1 MVVSW
6 YGGAMPGPI
15 KRICPSDLTF
25 SAQMCLP
32 FFFAETTPF
41 EVLYYTILLY
51 FTHSNARL
59 VFPLSDQL
67 WTSISQG
74 QVKIFKRK
82 KILLKDL
89 SKISPMCLPVG
100 LCPSDR
106 RSYGRVLIGEEGI
119 GACPTWPPPVG
130 RSTSVPAPSTL
141 PPGAGH
147 LISKCCPREG
157 QWLNCPCTAPP
168 TFSPPWS
175 PAALAYTP
183 SLSPRWCTTDPVPSL
198 YLGHNHV

>member
-1 MVVSW
+1 MVHYFHFLNNILLHYCFDWSLL
-6 YGGAMPGPI
+6 PGPT

-32 FFFAETTPF
+32 FVLAETTPF
-41 EVLYYTILLY
+41 EVLYFTILLY

-74 QVKIFKRK
+74 QVKIFKNFFL
-82 KILLKDL
+82 LLKDL

-106 RSYGRVLIGEEGI
+106 RSYGPVFIGLRERERVGLFSVIYMAIVDGI
-119 GACPTWPPPVG
+119 TQV
-130 RSTSVPAPSTL
+130 TM
-141 PPGAGH
+141 
-147 LISKCCPREG
+147 
-157 QWLNCPCTAPP
+157 
-168 TFSPPWS
+168 
-175 PAALAYTP
+175 
-183 SLSPRWCTTDPVPSL
+183 
-198 YLGHNHV
+198 